1 MQTKDNIETRIEAIQ
16 AIGEI
21 KNLKYK
27 YFNACDSKKPAD
39 ILKCFESN
47 RVHIDFEDFGVFFS
61 AEDMVEKYKIYS
73 CQSHLIEQHFGK
85 NPIIKILSS
94 GQAFGSWSLSYSLI
108 DTLKKFSLN
117 ITGTYEDLYI
127 LDDSK
132 NWLIKKTT
140 FKKRSSLYRSLSSV
154 HCSNPR
160 IGRSLS
166 AKQTV

>member
-1 MQTKDNIETRIEAIQ
+1 
-16 AIGEI
+16 
-21 KNLKYK
+21 
-27 YFNACDSKKPAD
+27 
-39 ILKCFESN
+39 
-47 RVHIDFEDFGVFFS
+47 
-61 AEDMVEKYKIYS
+61 MVEKYKIYS

-94 GQAFGSWSLSYSLI
+94 GEALGSWSLSYSLI

-140 FKKRSSLYRSLSSV
+140 FKKRSSLYRSLSAM